1 VRAAVLERFGAP
13 LRVTEVPDPQA
24 GSGEV
29 LVEVLATGVLPY
41 AAEVFGGERR
51 YPLEPPVVPGL
62 GGVGRVL
69 TIGADATRVRV
80 GDLVWCDP
88 TVRSR
93 DDARTPDI
101 TLQGWSSRGVGGLA
115 LSKVFHDGSFAQRMV
130 VPTENV
136 EPLGDVADSDLP
148 GWSAIGVPLVPYGG
162 WLAAGL
168 QAGETALVSGA
179 TGNFGSSAVAVA
191 LAMGAGCVVAAGRNA
206 VVLADLRR
214 RFGPRVRTVQLT
226 GDADVD
232 TEALMTAAPGPVD
245 VVLDLLP
252 PEAPTTAV
260 RAAVMAVRLHGRV
273 VLMGGVGMLGG
284 DDLAL
289 PYPWLMRNWVT
300 VRGQWMYPRIAVP
313 QLIALVQA
321 GLLDLAHEEVT
332 TFSLEQANQAV
343 AHAATHNGPFQR
355 TVITPDR

>member
-1 VRAAVLERFGAP
+1 MRAAVLERFGEP
-13 LRVTEVPDPQA
+13 LRVTEVPDPRA
-24 GSGEV
+24 GGGEV
-29 LVEVLATGVLPY
+29 LIEVLATCVLPY
-41 AAEVFGGERR
+41 AAEVFRGQRR

-69 TIGADATRVRV
+69 TVGADATRIRV

-93 DDARTPDI
+93 DDARIPDI
-101 TLQGWSSRGVGGLA
+101 TLQGWSSRGDGGLA
-115 LSKVFHDGSFAQRMV
+115 LSRLFHDGAFAQRMV

-136 EPLGDVADSDLP
+136 EPLGDVADGDVA
-148 GWSAIGVPLVPYGG
+148 GWSAISVPLVPYGG
-162 WLAAGL
+162 LLAAEL
-168 QAGETALVSGA
+168 QAGETVVVSGA

-191 LAMGAGCVVAAGRNA
+191 LAMGAGCVLAAGRNA
-206 VVLADLRR
+206 VVLADLRV

-232 TEALMTAAPGPVD
+232 TAALLNAAPGPID

-260 RAAVMAVRLHGRV
+260 RAAVMTVRPHGRV

-300 VRGQWMYPRIAVP
+300 VRGQWMAPRTAVP
-313 QLIALVQA
+313 QLIALVRA
-321 GLLDLAHEEVT
+321 GLLDLGHEEVT
-332 TFSLEQANQAV
+332 TFGLELANEAV
-343 AHAATHNGPFQR
+343 ADAAARGGPFQR
-355 TVITPDR
+355 TVITPGR